1 MRVQIQKQNDASADC
16 FTKQLLDM
24 ENGKMTIDELTQC
37 ITLTTNFC
45 KIAQTTVELIDK
57 VLFFRFI
64 NSQKQQ
70 CII

>member
-24 ENGKMTIDELTQC
+24 ENGKMTIDESTQC

-45 KIAQTTVELIDK
+45 EIAESTVELIDK
-57 VLFFRFI
+57 VLLFRL
-64 NSQKQQ
+64 N
-70 CII
+70 